1 MMLSRM
7 VAVSLFAL
15 SADYAAALVGS
26 GVLVHGL
33 RRHAAAGPYRPAR
46 TTSGDGTSFLRM
58 SGEAEDKDG
67 VMHRVD
73 ARLQVEPMSLTV
85 AYFEHAYASPP
96 AEIIADLLE
105 AALSSASYIRPEHLG
120 AVVPVLSSLPSSAPC
135 DDPQSPCD
143 SDSHTTRVYHHAG
156 DEDAADTDARKP
168 DRSATSP
175 NAARL
180 DMTADDSETPQ
191 DVASVLERTTKMEQ
205 DRDPVTKVKGQIQKW
220 SRYGIVLHFVYH
232 THSVPGIR
240 AAMRF
245 AFCLSKVPGT
255 SQNVAGCNV

>member
-1 MMLSRM
+1 MMLLRM
-7 VAVSLFAL
+7 VRMVSLFAL
-15 SADYAAALVGS
+15 SADYAAALVRP

-33 RRHAAAGPYRPAR
+33 RRHAAAGPYRPPR
-46 TTSGDGTSFLRM
+46 TTSGDGKSLLRM

-96 AEIIADLLE
+96 AQIIADLLE
-105 AALSSASYIRPEHLG
+105 EALSSASYIPPEHLG
-120 AVVPVLSSLPSSAPC
+120 AVVPVFSSLPSSAPF
-135 DDPQSPCD
+135 DDPHSPCD
-143 SDSHTTRVYHHAG
+143 SDSHTTRVHQHAA

-180 DMTADDSETPQ
+180 DMIADNSETPQ
-191 DVASVLERTTKMEQ
+191 DVGSVLERTTKMEQ
-205 DRDPVTKVKGQIQKW
+205 DAGPVAKVKGQIQKW
-220 SRYGIVLHFVYH
+220 SRYHCLALCLLH
-232 THSVPGIR
+232 SLC
-240 AAMRF
+240 ARF
-245 AFCLSKVPGT
+245 
-255 SQNVAGCNV
+255 

>member
-1 MMLSRM
+1 MLSRLHAIW
-7 VAVSLFAL
+7 VFAML
-15 SADYAAALVGS
+15 GEYVEGLVGPGALVY
-26 GVLVHGL
+26 GL

-46 TTSGDGTSFLRM
+46 TTHTPGHGKPLLRM

-105 AALSSASYIRPEHLG
+105 AALSSASYMPPEHLG

-135 DDPQSPCD
+135 DYQSPYD
-143 SDSHTTRVYHHAG
+143 SDSHTTRVDQHA
-156 DEDAADTDARKP
+156 DEDAADTYARKP

-180 DMTADDSETPQ
+180 DVTADDSETQQ
-191 DVASVLERTTKMEQ
+191 DVASVLERTTRMEQ
-205 DRDPVTKVKGQIQKW
+205 DAGPVTEVKGQIQKW
-220 SRYGIVLHFVYH
+220 SRYGIVLHFV
-232 THSVPGIR
+232 
-240 AAMRF
+240 
-245 AFCLSKVPGT
+245 
-255 SQNVAGCNV
+255 

>member
-15 SADYAAALVGS
+15 SADYAAALVGP

-105 AALSSASYIRPEHLG
+105 AALSSVDRPF
-120 AVVPVLSSLPSSAPC
+120 
-135 DDPQSPCD
+135 
-143 SDSHTTRVYHHAG
+143 
-156 DEDAADTDARKP
+156 
-168 DRSATSP
+168 
-175 NAARL
+175 
-180 DMTADDSETPQ
+180 
-191 DVASVLERTTKMEQ
+191 
-205 DRDPVTKVKGQIQKW
+205 
-220 SRYGIVLHFVYH
+220 IVLTETKF
-232 THSVPGIR
+232 
-240 AAMRF
+240 
-245 AFCLSKVPGT
+245 SKRHIPVWARYSPRRIM
-255 SQNVAGCNV
+255 